1 MSKDN
6 LNIQAPGNPAE
17 YREKS
22 MASLRQNWKETA
34 TVEALLY
41 VGDQIA
47 QQNLILG
54 VVANKLDTANSTM
67 EAILKRLQRMG

>member
-1 MSKDN
+1 MSNDK
-6 LNIQAPGNPAE
+6 LNIQAPENPAE
-17 YREKS
+17 YREEAKKS
-22 MASLRQNWKETA
+22 LNPETA

-54 VVANKLDTANSTM
+54 VVANKLDTANTTM
-67 EAILKRLQRMG
+67 ESILNRLQHMG